1 MSLLRF
7 QANGIRCKRMA
18 RSKSQTHPPF
28 FTSFPCDRY
37 TTSSCFQFDCG
48 VLTGLELACVGK
60 VVGFRRKV
68 FSRNVFVA
76 FSFEPYLI
84 PKPSEEKHGS
94 R

>member
-1 MSLLRF
+1 MGCDHIVPGALSLHPFRATVTLLVLAFSLIQVSPGGR
-7 QANGIRCKRMA
+7 GI
-18 RSKSQTHPPF
+18 SLSGQ
-28 FTSFPCDRY
+28 DRR
-37 TTSSCFQFDCG
+37 
-48 VLTGLELACVGK
+48 
-60 VVGFRRKV
+60 FRRNV